1 MAVTQLC
8 FITRLTHR
16 IIQSETE
23 RCPSLVSRVSTC
35 FRHQE
40 ARKRIEGRL
49 ILERD
54 AKVVSTTALLAA
66 KALVVGPK
74 SPLGAGGWGLG
85 AANGADLRSS
95 CSWDR
100 SGGPD
105 GPEHPPCRR
114 GVAAGLQA
122 YAAIVSMKHLGR
134 WECC

>member
-35 FRHQE
+35 FRRQE

-54 AKVVSTTALLAA
+54 AKVVS
-66 KALVVGPK
+66 G
-74 SPLGAGGWGLG
+74 
-85 AANGADLRSS
+85 
-95 CSWDR
+95 
-100 SGGPD
+100 
-105 GPEHPPCRR
+105 
-114 GVAAGLQA
+114 
-122 YAAIVSMKHLGR
+122 
-134 WECC
+134 